1 MVGSRITKR
10 ARQDIGGWHGERNLL
25 CLVRPA
31 TDCAAFFKANHQS
44 SGKLINRELMSN
56 LRVCVC
62 VLCVC
67 WVSSVRRCTHQL
79 EDNWRI
85 AIFSLSIYRSKWIYS
100 VVYHL
105 PSRVSITMSAMWS
118 PSSLHPLISERC
130 HWSTDALYDL
140 IKLSALKD
148 KRGIATEYVMGW
160 FRGGL
165 SAGRS
170 FVTNVWH
177 IQTLSLMCCLT

>member
-85 AIFSLSIYRSKWIYS
+85 DILCYLYIGPNETTASFITSHRGSLSQCQQCGAL
-100 VVYHL
+100 H
-105 PSRVSITMSAMWS
+105 PSIL
-118 PSSLHPLISERC
+118 SSLRDVI
-130 HWSTDALYDL
+130 DL
-140 IKLSALKD
+140 QMHCMIWLSC
-148 KRGIATEYVMGW
+148 R
-160 FRGGL
+160 
-165 SAGRS
+165 
-170 FVTNVWH
+170 H
-177 IQTLSLMCCLT
+177 